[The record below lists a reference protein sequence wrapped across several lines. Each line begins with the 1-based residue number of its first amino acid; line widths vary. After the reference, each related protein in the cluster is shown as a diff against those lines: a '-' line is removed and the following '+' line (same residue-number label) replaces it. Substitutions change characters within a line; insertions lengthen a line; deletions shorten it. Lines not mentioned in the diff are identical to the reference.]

1 MAPRDLS
8 DRPLARES
16 GPEEVGDKLGFF
28 DVCAQEAFERLRSAF
43 PLLAER
49 SAVLVWG
56 GRGFTRGCAAQGLC
70 CGSLPRQ
77 AWGGRE
83 GVRAGHKSPAR
94 AAAVRPRMGVC
105 ILPLKAPLEVGTT
118 VGALARHYGFWSLNP
133 ARIAYFVE
141 ETGAV
146 ERFGFGYGTL
156 LGHAECGEERFNS
169 SGAAKTSRSTTTS
182 SHSPDRNTP

>member
-1 MAPRDLS
+1 
-8 DRPLARES
+8 
-16 GPEEVGDKLGFF
+16 
-28 DVCAQEAFERLRSAF
+28 
-43 PLLAER
+43 
-49 SAVLVWG
+49 
-56 GRGFTRGCAAQGLC
+56 
-70 CGSLPRQ
+70 
-77 AWGGRE
+77 
-83 GVRAGHKSPAR
+83 
-94 AAAVRPRMGVC
+94 MGVC

-156 LGHAECGEERFNS
+156 PGHAECGEERFNS
-169 SGAAKTSRSTTTS
+169 SGAAKTTRSTTTS